1 MISEIIKHYFAAFSD
16 QNLSNLEQIL
26 DNDVVLKDWEVGLVG
41 KASVLEHNRKF
52 FASVEKISIVLLEL
66 TTAGNNA
73 FCEIDISIDESSPL
87 RVLDVIYFNK
97 NMLITKINAFKQ
109 F

>member
-1 MISEIIKHYFAAFSD
+1 MSDLIKIYFGAFCD

-26 DNDVVLKDWEVGLVG
+26 DNDVVLRDWEVSLAG
-41 KASVLEHNRKF
+41 KASVLEHNRRF
-52 FASVEKISIVLLEL
+52 FESVETISIVLLEL
-66 TTAGNNA
+66 TIAGNTA
-73 FCEIDISIDESSPL
+73 FCEIDISIDESRPL

-97 NMLITKINAFKQ
+97 NISITKISAFRQ